1 MTKNHSDKN
10 ESCPTPD
17 YTDNYFRLNEKER
30 WFFILTG
37 VIIGVGASLLSYFG
51 NPANTGICVSCFLEN
66 LAGSLGLH
74 GNFRMEYARPEII
87 GFVLGSFL
95 GSAGSGGFRAGFRA
109 TGGSSPL
116 LKFFIGIFLIVGCAV
131 FIGCPIKMI
140 IRLAAGDFT
149 ALAGVAGMMA
159 GVWIGLKFLEGGFRL
174 GRSAPMPIANGL
186 LVPALMFAILVGLL
200 FGAPFIKTSTEGPA
214 AMHAPL
220 WLSLVAGLVIGGFA
234 GKTGFCITGGTAR
247 IFLWGPK
254 EVKGCPKSTGLLMA
268 IGAFLVSAFVA
279 NLLTGQFHPGIHAQ
293 PSANGDYFWNAM
305 GMVLVGFG
313 SVLIRGCPFRQLILS
328 GQGDT
333 DAGAAVLGMIVGAA
347 LVVDWGIEG
356 TPEGTPLAGKI
367 AVLVG
372 LIFLF
377 VVGMA
382 YRQRGMGI
390 APEYQA
396 GLD

>member
-1 MTKNHSDKN
+1 MTSSSKRN
-10 ESCPTPD
+10 ESCSLPD
-17 YTDNYFRLNEKER
+17 YTDNYFRLNEKDR
-30 WFFILTG
+30 WLFILTG
-37 VIIGVGASLLSYFG
+37 VIIGVAASLLSYFG

-74 GNFRMEYARPEII
+74 ANFRMEYARPEIM

-95 GSAGSGGFRAGFRA
+95 GSVATSGAGGGFRASGS
-109 TGGSSPL
+109 SSPL
-116 LKFFIGIFLIVGCAV
+116 LRFFTGIFLIIGCAV
-131 FIGCPIKMI
+131 FIGCPVKMI

-149 ALAGVAGMMA
+149 ALAGVVGIMV

-174 GRSAPMPIANGL
+174 GQPVRMPAANGL
-186 LVPALMFAILVGLL
+186 LVPALMSAILLGLL
-200 FGAPFIKTSTEGPA
+200 FGAPFIKTSAEGPA

-220 WLSLVAGLVIGGFA
+220 WMSLVAGLVIGGFA
-234 GKTGFCITGGTAR
+234 AKSGFCITGGLAR
-247 IFLWGPK
+247 VFLWGPK

-268 IGAFLVSAFVA
+268 IGAFLISAFIA
-279 NLLTGQFHPGIHAQ
+279 NLLTGQFHAGIHGQ

-367 AVLVG
+367 AVIVG

-377 VVGMA
+377 AVGMA

-390 APEYQA
+390 APEYQS